1 MNTEDQE
8 LLEIEKMLESMK
20 DTAPAPELRGETL
33 SQARLTWQ
41 ESSNI
46 SYGYFFKWA
55 DAAMVIFSIGYYMGT
70 SKDIGEP
77 ETTKGPN
84 QDVTAEEFQRMEKN
98 KSRIMKGEK

>member
-46 SYGYFFKWA
+46 SYGHFFKWV
-55 DAAMVIFSIGYYMGT
+55 AAAIVIFSIGYYMGT
-70 SKDIGEP
+70 NKDYREP
-77 ETTKGPN
+77 ETTKG
-84 QDVTAEEFQRMEKN
+84 QDKDVTAEEFQKMEKS
-98 KSRIMKGEK
+98 KDRIMKGEK